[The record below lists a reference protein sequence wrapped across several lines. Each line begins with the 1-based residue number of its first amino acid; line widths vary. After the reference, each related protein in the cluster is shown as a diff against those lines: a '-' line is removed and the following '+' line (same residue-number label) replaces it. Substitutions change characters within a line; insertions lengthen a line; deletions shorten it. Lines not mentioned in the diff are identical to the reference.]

1 MIDTDKYEGHT
12 EEPWLLAIWESGER
26 VSADKEKDPTYCYN
40 YEVVDEEDNVI
51 ASIEESGGGLYAD
64 SNANLLADA
73 PLLLAEVKR
82 LRKLEAAVV
91 GSWMETI
98 NRGSSWHKQLRDPCV
113 ELGYLTYDDCYE
125 LPKKYQDM
133 AKEWVKEYYGDD
145 DE

>member
-51 ASIEESGGGLYAD
+51 ASIEEPGGGLYAD

-73 PLLLAEVKR
+73 PLLLEEVKM
-82 LRKLEAAVV
+82 LYAYLESLFDGGNLDV
-91 GSWMETI
+91 ET
-98 NRGSSWHKQLRDPCV
+98 
-113 ELGYLTYDDCYE
+113 YE
-125 LPKKYQDM
+125 EY
-133 AKEWVKEYYGDD
+133 KERVA
-145 DE
+145 